1 MAARQVR
8 QFIKECRRPDKCI
21 IFSTHIMREVEE
33 LCDRI
38 AIIHKGKVAA
48 IGTFNELQK
57 QSGSKDFEEIF
68 VKLIEEDDRAL

>member
-1 MAARQVR
+1 
-8 QFIKECRRPDKCI
+8 
-21 IFSTHIMREVEE
+21 MREVEE

-48 IGTFNELQK
+48 IGTFSELQ
-57 QSGSKDFEEIF
+57 QQGGSKDFEEIF